1 VLRTYIIILVLVG
14 LAAVMFGRL
23 PSTSSAGRDSV
34 IMVKHRNDVLP
45 ANGDSVPGAA
55 QTVNSLEGS
64 IELDRAPNGYFYAD
78 VEINGAP
85 VHMVVDTGATV
96 IALSRDDARAAG
108 IATSIGM
115 NEVVAQGAD
124 GEVKGEHVT
133 LDRVALGSKT
143 VEGVPAIVLGSGEQS
158 LLGESF
164 LSRFASVK
172 IEGDKMVLR

>member
-1 VLRTYIIILVLVG
+1 MLRTYIIILALVG
-14 LAAVMFGRL
+14 IVAGMFGRL
-23 PSTSSAGRDSV
+23 PSTSSPGRDHV
-34 IMVKHRNDVLP
+34 ILVKHRSDGLA
-45 ANGDSVPGAA
+45 ANGESVPAS
-55 QTVNSLEGS
+55 QTVNSLDQS

-78 VEINGAP
+78 VEINGSP

-115 NEVVAQGAD
+115 NDVVGQGAD
-124 GEVKGEHVT
+124 GEVKGEQVT

-143 VEGVPAIVLGSGEQS
+143 VEGVPAIVLSSGGQS

-164 LSRFASVK
+164 LSKFASVK